1 MIRMFWWIVY
11 LLFVIDFFGRVEIFV
26 GILIINGKIVLVLN
40 LKKKKIFKMD
50 LLFVDVDKKNWGMYK
65 ILNDF
70 CDDIVK
76 G

>member
-1 MIRMFWWIVY
+1 MVKLFYFWI
-11 LLFVIDFFGRVEIFV
+11 
-26 GILIINGKIVLVLN
+26 
-40 LKKKKIFKMD
+40 KKKIFKMD